1 MGRNL
6 KVQPMQVLDELRSGK
21 TTKAELAEK
30 FDVCTATIGSRL
42 KSLRD
47 RQEPVFFDQEGL
59 FLLETIEDMADVT
72 AITKYR
78 EWVTKTLIGVLKCS
92 KPIKPL
98 QIQARET
105 FKELTTPSERREF
118 KEFIIKMERMIDY
131 LEVEEDD

>member
-6 KVQPMQVLDELRSGK
+6 KVQPQEILDELRTGK

-42 KSLRD
+42 KNLRED
-47 RQEPVFFDQEGL
+47 KEPVFFDQEGL
-59 FLLETIEDMADVT
+59 FILEAIEDMTDMEALQ
-72 AITKYR
+72 KYR
-78 EWVTKTLIGVLKCS
+78 DWVFKTLIGVLKCS

-98 QIQARET
+98 QLQAREK